1 MPHFTINISQAGPL
15 LDVLIGVSQAKAKVL
30 IDAGN
35 PVPKPMLARAL
46 VDTGASCT
54 VIDPE
59 TIKKLGL
66 TPTGIG
72 STITA
77 TTGSVPHDAEL
88 YDISI
93 LIPIGSEFKGFP
105 SVPIMALD
113 LAPCGIQVLI
123 GRDLLGQGLFIYDGL
138 SKLYTL
144 SF

>member
-1 MPHFTINISQAGPL
+1 MPHFTINLSQAGPL
-15 LDVLIGVSQAKAKVL
+15 LDVLIGVSQAKAKAL

-35 PVPKPMLARAL
+35 PVPKSTPARAL

-77 TTGSVPHDAEL
+77 TTGSAPHDAEL

-93 LIPIGSEFKGFP
+93 LIPIRSEFKGFP
-105 SVPIMALD
+105 NVPIMALD
-113 LAPCGIQVLI
+113 LAPFGIQVLI
-123 GRDLLGQGLFIYDGL
+123 GRDILSQGLFIYDGS

>member
-15 LDVLIGVSQAKAKVL
+15 LDVLIGVSQAKLKAL

-66 TPTGIG
+66 KPTGIG

-88 YDISI
+88 YDIS
-93 LIPIGSEFKGFP
+93 LLFQSEANLKVFP
-105 SVPIMALD
+105 AYRSWL
-113 LAPCGIQVLI
+113 
-123 GRDLLGQGLFIYDGL
+123 
-138 SKLYTL
+138 
-144 SF
+144 